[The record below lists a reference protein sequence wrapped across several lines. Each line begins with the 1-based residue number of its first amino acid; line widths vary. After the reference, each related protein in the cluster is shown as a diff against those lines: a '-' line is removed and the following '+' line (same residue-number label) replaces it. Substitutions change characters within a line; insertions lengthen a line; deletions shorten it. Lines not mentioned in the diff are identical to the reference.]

1 MAEKSKPPALR
12 VVGDSPDLEKCKMQ
26 RKGFFARF
34 RAQVHMVKAQRECLR
49 RGAAKIDAFSTNS
62 VSRISL
68 VGLFLALAF
77 PLIVSA
83 APPGSDSSP
92 PPMVTVAPVILQDV
106 NAPEEYVGH
115 VEAIQTVDLQARV
128 QGFLEQVKF
137 KEGSI
142 VHAGDLLYIIEQ
154 APYQANV
161 KADRARVEQLQAI
174 LTKASQY
181 LERVRTVRTGG
192 VSATDIDNAVAA
204 ELQAKA
210 QLEEARATLERSEL
224 NLGYTTIKAP
234 ISGRIGRTAYTAGNL
249 VGPASMPLAR
259 IVQIDPIRVVYS
271 ISENDIA
278 TIRMALKDA
287 AQPQKNPLLVPRIRL
302 STGVTYPIAG
312 QLDFVNNEVDA
323 ATGTIAVWALFDNP
337 DGLLLPGQYV
347 NVLVTR
353 SEPKL
358 MPVVPQSA
366 VLEDHDGRY
375 VLVVEDENRVSMR
388 RVKCGP
394 VIGVNW
400 AIESGLTVGEIVIV
414 EGTQKAQ
421 PGHVVKPITAEDQN
435 GR

>member
-1 MAEKSKPPALR
+1 
-12 VVGDSPDLEKCKMQ
+12 
-26 RKGFFARF
+26 
-34 RAQVHMVKAQRECLR
+34 
-49 RGAAKIDAFSTNS
+49 
-62 VSRISL
+62 L
-68 VGLFLALAF
+68 VA
-77 PLIVSA
+77 
-83 APPGSDSSP
+83 
-92 PPMVTVAPVILQDV
+92 VAPVILQDV

-137 KEGSI
+137 KEGSF
-142 VHAGDLLYIIEQ
+142 VRAGDLLYVIEQ

-174 LTKASQY
+174 LTKARQY
-181 LERVRTVRTGG
+181 LERVRTVRSGG

-224 NLGYTTIKAP
+224 NLGYTTIRAP
-234 ISGRIGRTAYTAGNL
+234 ISGRIGRTAHTAGNL
-249 VGPASMPLAR
+249 VGPASVPLAR

-278 TIRMALKDA
+278 TIQMALKDT
-287 AQPQKNPLLVPRIRL
+287 AQPPKNPLLVPRIRL
-302 STGVTYPIAG
+302 STGTTYPIAG

-323 ATGTIAVWALFDNP
+323 ATGTIAAWALFDNP

-347 NVLVTR
+347 TVLVAR
-353 SEPKL
+353 SEPEL
-358 MPVVPQSA
+358 MPAVPQSA
-366 VLEDHDGRY
+366 VLEDREGRY
-375 VLVVEDENRVSMR
+375 VLVVEDENRVSLR
-388 RVKCGP
+388 RVKSGP

-400 AIESGLTVGEIVIV
+400 AIESGLAVGEIVIV

-421 PGHVVKPITAEDQN
+421 PGHIVKPISAEDQN

>member
-1 MAEKSKPPALR
+1 MQCKS
-12 VVGDSPDLEKCKMQ
+12 
-26 RKGFFARF
+26 FFTRF
-34 RAQVHMVKAQRECLR
+34 RVQLSMAKAQREYLQP
-49 RGAAKIDAFSTNS
+49 AAVKIDAISTSS
-62 VSRISL
+62 VSKIL
-68 VGLFLALAF
+68 LLGLFLILAF
-77 PLIVSA
+77 PLILSA
-83 APPGSDSSP
+83 APPDSDNRP
-92 PPMVTVAPVILQDV
+92 PPLVTVAPVILQDV
-106 NAPEEYVGH
+106 NPPEEYVGH
-115 VEAIQTVDLQARV
+115 VEAIQTVDFQARV

-137 KEGSI
+137 KEGSF
-142 VHAGDLLYIIEQ
+142 VNAGDLLYVIEQ
-154 APYQANV
+154 APYQASV

-192 VSATDIDNAVAA
+192 VSAADIDNAVAA

-210 QLEEARATLERSEL
+210 QLEEGRATLERSEL
-224 NLGYTTIKAP
+224 NLGYTTIRAP

-249 VGPASMPLAR
+249 VGPASVPLAR

-287 AQPQKNPLLVPRIRL
+287 AQRQKDPILVPRIRL

-347 NVLVTR
+347 TVLVTR
-353 SEPKL
+353 SEPRL

-366 VLEDHDGRY
+366 VLEDHEGRY

-388 RVKCGP
+388 RVKSGP

-400 AIESGLTVGEIVIV
+400 AIESGLAVGEIVIV

-421 PGHVVKPITAEDQN
+421 PGHIVKPITAEDQN
-435 GR
+435 AR

>member
-421 PGHVVKPITAEDQN
+421 PGHIVKPITAEGQN

>member
-1 MAEKSKPPALR
+1 MQCKS
-12 VVGDSPDLEKCKMQ
+12 
-26 RKGFFARF
+26 FFTRF
-34 RAQVHMVKAQRECLR
+34 RVQLSMAKAQREYLQP
-49 RGAAKIDAFSTNS
+49 AAVKIDAISTSS
-62 VSRISL
+62 VSKIL
-68 VGLFLALAF
+68 LLGLFLILAF
-77 PLIVSA
+77 PLILSA
-83 APPGSDSSP
+83 APPDSDNRP
-92 PPMVTVAPVILQDV
+92 PPLVTVAPVILQDV
-106 NAPEEYVGH
+106 NPPEEYVGH
-115 VEAIQTVDLQARV
+115 VEAIQTVDFQARV

-137 KEGSI
+137 KEGSF
-142 VHAGDLLYIIEQ
+142 VNAGDLLYVIEQ
-154 APYQANV
+154 APYQASV

-192 VSATDIDNAVAA
+192 VSAADIDNAVAA

-210 QLEEARATLERSEL
+210 QLEEGRATLERSEL
-224 NLGYTTIKAP
+224 NLGYTTIRAP

-249 VGPASMPLAR
+249 VGPASVPLAR

-278 TIRMALKDA
+278 TIQMALKDA
-287 AQPQKNPLLVPRIRL
+287 AQRQKDPILVPRIRL

-347 NVLVTR
+347 TVLVTR
-353 SEPKL
+353 SEPRL

-366 VLEDHDGRY
+366 VLEDHEGRY

-388 RVKCGP
+388 RVKSGP

-400 AIESGLTVGEIVIV
+400 AIESGLAVGEIVIV

-421 PGHVVKPITAEDQN
+421 PGHIVKPITAEDQN
-435 GR
+435 AR

>member
-1 MAEKSKPPALR
+1 
-12 VVGDSPDLEKCKMQ
+12 MQ
-26 RKGFFARF
+26 RKSFFARF
-34 RAQVHMVKAQRECLR
+34 RAQVFRVKAQREFLQP
-49 RGAAKIDAFSTNS
+49 GAAKIEAFNTRS
-62 VSRISL
+62 VPMIISL
-68 VGLFLALAF
+68 GLFLTLVF
-77 PLIVSA
+77 PLILSA
-83 APPGSDSSP
+83 APPGSGNSP
-92 PPMVTVAPVILQDV
+92 PPLVTVAPVILQDV
-106 NAPEEYVGH
+106 NPPEEYVGH
-115 VEAIQTVDLQARV
+115 VEAVQTVDLQARV

-137 KEGSI
+137 KEGSF
-142 VHAGDLLYIIEQ
+142 VHAGDLLYVIEQ

-210 QLEEARATLERSEL
+210 QLEEGRATLERSEL
-224 NLGYTTIKAP
+224 NLGYTTIRAP
-234 ISGRIGRTAYTAGNL
+234 INGRIGRTAYTAGNL
-249 VGPASMPLAR
+249 VGPASVPLAR
-259 IVQIDPIRVVYS
+259 IVQTDPIRVVYS

-278 TIRMALKDA
+278 TIQMALKDA
-287 AQPQKNPLLVPRIRL
+287 AQRQKNPLLLPRIRL
-302 STGVTYPIAG
+302 STGITYPIAG

-323 ATGTIAVWALFDNP
+323 ATGTIAVWALFDNV

-347 NVLVTR
+347 TVLVSR

-366 VLEDHDGRY
+366 VLEDNQGRY

-421 PGHVVKPITAEDQN
+421 PGHIVKPITAEGQN